1 MKHWMA
7 LIGLVTVAACTPQ
20 ARTVHLNA
28 FIGDIQPSADFIC
41 PITVDVSGISISEVY
56 ITKTPFLTQADV
68 QRVYWTVDGRGQP
81 ALGMDFTDAGAAL
94 MRAATSTNISRLLVL
109 KLDGDVVC
117 APFIAGMIAKKGL
130 LSFNSDDHERVDA
143 FAVSMGSEP
152 YAKSSHAAVQR
163 RFEAQQRQ

>member
-1 MKHWMA
+1 MKRWMA

-28 FIGDIQPSADFIC
+28 FIGDIQPSADFVC
-41 PITVDVSGISISEVY
+41 PITVDVSGISEVY
-56 ITKTPFLTQADV
+56 YTTKTPFLTQADV
-68 QRVYWTVDGRGQP
+68 QRVYWTDDGRGRP

-117 APFIAGMIAKKGL
+117 TPFIAGMIATQGL

-163 RFEAQQRQ
+163 RFESQQRQ